1 MPRSRSSRS
10 RVTIHR
16 LANAGGPLAGY
27 IRPGYTDRSGFTA
40 TQVMVGGTAGLLVSG
55 HFATDETKWAA
66 DLAGLAGLARL
77 PLGNVSAAAVL
88 LLPVG
93 EVVYAATYGMGHLL
107 IDYELVDP
115 GFGLRFAARK
125 LNGEL
130 RSVTRHALSAR
141 VQIDSRSLPAGGDV
155 RAFGLAELG
164 TVASRVIGRAVELG
178 GTGKIV
184 TVRCADSLN
193 LPLSREAG
201 ALVRD
206 LREIEG
212 VLRSPVTDQDL
223 ELLSR
228 MIPLGDRDR
237 RRGPLCQRLAAA
249 LQGGP
254 EAARLGIAWPWE
266 HADELAAIDSVTV
279 TVPGAPAI
287 RVESLAIEDV
297 SGLAGRFPGRDP
309 VEVLRQARVTLHD
322 EDGAVSPAIPL
333 LKWIAFEARDGDK
346 LFFFA
351 DGRWFTMDA
360 GYADHVRREAD
371 RILAAPAG
379 LTLIPWDDDWDEETY
394 NKEAVKADGR
404 LVLLD
409 RRKIHTDLHRHGI
422 EACDLLGPDGE
433 LIHVKHLRR
442 SGDASHLFAQTLV
455 SVSALLLDGQAR
467 AKFAERVARHSGG
480 TRTAPELPR
489 RIILA
494 IGTPRPLT
502 AGSMFTFSQVTLVH
516 LVQQLEAQGITVAVI
531 SIPAP

>member
-1 MPRSRSSRS
+1 MRRSRSSRS
-10 RVTIHR
+10 RVTTYR
-16 LANAGGPLAGY
+16 LITSGGPLTGY
-27 IRPGYTDRSGFTA
+27 IRPGYTERPGFTA
-40 TQVMVGGTAGLLVSG
+40 TQVMVGGVAGLLVCG
-55 HFATDETKWAA
+55 HFTTEEARWAA
-66 DLAGLAGLARL
+66 DLARLAGLAGL
-77 PLGNVSAAAVL
+77 PLGNRAAAAVL

-93 EVVYAATYGMGHLL
+93 ETVYAATYGMGHLML
-107 IDYELVDP
+107 DYETVDP

-130 RSVTRHALSAR
+130 RSVTRHALSVR
-141 VQIDSRSLPAGGDV
+141 VRIDRRSLPAGGDV
-155 RAFGLAELG
+155 RAFGLADLG
-164 TVASRVIGRAVELG
+164 TVPSRVIGRAVELG
-178 GTGKIV
+178 GTGKAV

-193 LPLSREAG
+193 LPLSREPG
-201 ALVRD
+201 TLVRD
-206 LREIEG
+206 LEEIEG
-212 VLRSPVTDQDL
+212 VLRSPVTDPDL

-228 MIPLGDRDR
+228 LLPLGDRDR
-237 RRGPLCQRLAAA
+237 RRGPLGRRLADA
-249 LQGGP
+249 LRGGP
-254 EAARLGIAWPWE
+254 EAARLGVAWPWE
-266 HADELAAIDSVTV
+266 HADDLAAIDFVSV
-279 TVPGAPAI
+279 TVPGSPTV

-297 SGLAGRFPGRDP
+297 SALVGRFPGRDP

-333 LKWIAFEARDGDK
+333 LKWIAFEARDRDR
-346 LFFFA
+346 LYFFA

-360 GYADHVRREAD
+360 GYGDHVRREAD
-371 RILAAPAG
+371 RILATPAG

-394 NKEAVKADGR
+394 NKEAAKADCR

-422 EACDLLGPDGE
+422 ETCDLLGPDGE

-455 SVSALLLDGQAR
+455 SASSLLLDGQAR

-489 RIILA
+489 HVILA

-502 AGSMFTFSQVTLVH
+502 AGSLFTFSQVTLVH
-516 LVQQLEAQGITVAVI
+516 LVQQLKAHGITVAVI
-531 SIPAP
+531 SVPAR